1 MPPTVMAAPV
11 HPAGKR
17 AGSMLMR
24 LTRTLVPFVRASPA
38 AGKAAERLR
47 FSPAM
52 RVSFASRVKPMHL
65 LPEQLSPV
73 VAALPSSQVSALLRW
88 PQPTVGGVQKSVV
101 QTLASSQVFG
111 TPTHAPL
118 KQVSA
123 TVQTLPSLHAL
134 KVGVPPPQTPA
145 PSHVVAVRHTFVPVH
160 GAPAG
165 SNWQVDEQQSP
176 SSVLPS
182 SHCSP
187 GSTTPLPQIE
197 AFFPMRLKRF
207 VWTPPGGSPGPS
219 TRKKFVPHGLP
230 VIGCGITKSPMAPA
244 GGAGGVASHW
254 SQVLMKEN
262 GASGVVKALNP
273 VGDGAPQVGG
283 TERRQASGKLVLR
296 RPGPAA
302 CK

>member
-17 AGSMLMR
+17 AGSMLVR
-24 LTRTLVPFVRASPA
+24 LARTLVPFVRASPA
-38 AGKAAERLR
+38 AGKAAERLG

-65 LPEQLSPV
+65 LPEQLSPTV
-73 VAALPSSQVSALLRW
+73 VALRSSQASALLRW
-88 PQPTVGGVQKSVV
+88 PQPTVGGVQKS
-101 QTLASSQVFG
+101 
-111 TPTHAPL
+111 
-118 KQVSA
+118 
-123 TVQTLPSLHAL
+123 PSLHAL
-134 KVGVPPPQTPA
+134 KVGVPPPHTPA
-145 PSHVVAVRHTFVPVH
+145 PLHVVAVRHTFVPVH

-187 GSTTPLPQIE
+187 GSTTPLPQTE
-197 AFFPMRLKRF
+197 AFLPRTDQRF
-207 VWTPPGGSPGPS
+207 VSTPPAGSPGPS

-230 VIGCGITKSPMAPA
+230 VIVCSTAGSPMNPA
-244 GGAGGVASHW
+244 GGAGAVASHW
-254 SQVLMKEN
+254 SQLLIQEN
-262 GASGVVKALNP
+262 GARGVVKALNP
-273 VGDGAPQVGG
+273 VGDAAPQVGG
-283 TERRQASGKLVLR
+283 TERRQSSVKLMLR

-302 CK
+302 CKTWTPKGWVIV

>member
-1 MPPTVMAAPV
+1 M
-11 HPAGKR
+11 
-17 AGSMLMR
+17 
-24 LTRTLVPFVRASPA
+24 
-38 AGKAAERLR
+38 
-47 FSPAM
+47 
-52 RVSFASRVKPMHL
+52 
-65 LPEQLSPV
+65 
-73 VAALPSSQVSALLRW
+73 
-88 PQPTVGGVQKSVV
+88 
-101 QTLASSQVFG
+101 
-111 TPTHAPL
+111 
-118 KQVSA
+118 
-123 TVQTLPSLHAL
+123 
-134 KVGVPPPQTPA
+134 
-145 PSHVVAVRHTFVPVH
+145 VAVRQGVGLAQ

-187 GSTTPLPQIE
+187 GSTTPLPQTE
-197 AFFPMRLKRF
+197 AFFPRTDQRF
-207 VWTPPGGSPGPS
+207 VSTPPGGSPGPS

-230 VIGCGITKSPMAPA
+230 VIGCSTAGSPMNPA

>member
-38 AGKAAERLR
+38 AGKAAERLG

-65 LPEQLSPV
+65 LPEQLSP
-73 VAALPSSQVSALLRW
+73 
-88 PQPTVGGVQKSVV
+88 TVGGVQKSVV
-101 QTLASSQVFG
+101 HTLASSQVFG

-145 PSHVVAVRHTFVPVH
+145 PLHVVAVRHTFVPVH

-244 GGAGGVASHW
+244 GGAGGVASHR
-254 SQVLMKEN
+254 SQVLMKEL
-262 GASGVVKALNP
+262 GSSGVVKVLKP
-273 VGDGAPQVGG
+273 MPQVGG
-283 TERRQASGKLVLR
+283 TRTRQSLVKLMLR
-296 RPGPAA
+296 RPGAA
-302 CK
+302 AVRVVTPNGCVIV